1 MTIKPNKHSN
11 PDQTIIAVAALLLKT
26 LSKSGV
32 EKYDDLEE
40 LVDGK
45 IEGGKY
51 LFLPALNLLYLL
63 GAVDYHKKSD
73 AFEYI
78 GAAR

>member
-1 MTIKPNKHSN
+1 MIKPTKHSN
-11 PDQTIIAVAALLLKT
+11 PDQTVIGVAAFLLKH

-32 EKYDDLEE
+32 EKYDCLEE
-40 LVDGK
+40 AVENK

-63 GAVDYHKKSD
+63 GVIDYHKKSD
-73 AFEYI
+73 AFEYL
-78 GAAR
+78 GATR

>member
-11 PDQTIIAVAALLLKT
+11 PDQTIIGVAALILKT
-26 LSKSGV
+26 LRKSGV
-32 EKYDDLEE
+32 EKYDNLEE
-40 LVDGK
+40 LVDEK
-45 IEGGKY
+45 IDGGKY

-63 GAVDYHKKSD
+63 GAVDYHKKAD
-73 AFEYI
+73 AFEYV

>member
-1 MTIKPNKHSN
+1 MSIKPNKHSN

-40 LVDGK
+40 LVDAK
-45 IEGGKY
+45 IEGRKY

-73 AFEYI
+73 AFEYV

>member
-11 PDQTIIAVAALLLKT
+11 PDQTIIGVAALILKT

-32 EKYDDLEE
+32 EKYDNLEE
-40 LVDGK
+40 LVDEK
-45 IEGGKY
+45 IDGGKY

-63 GAVDYHKKSD
+63 GAVDYHKKAD
-73 AFEYI
+73 AFEYV
-78 GAAR
+78 GVAR

>member
-11 PDQTIIAVAALLLKT
+11 PDQTMIGVAALILKT

-32 EKYDDLEE
+32 EKYDNLEE
-40 LVDGK
+40 LVDEK
-45 IEGGKY
+45 IDGGKY

-63 GAVDYHKKSD
+63 GAVDYHKKAD
-73 AFEYI
+73 AFEYV

>member
-1 MTIKPNKHSN
+1 MSIKPNKHSN

-40 LVDGK
+40 LVDAK

-73 AFEYI
+73 AFEYV

>member
-1 MTIKPNKHSN
+1 MIKPTKHSN
-11 PDQTIIAVAALLLKT
+11 PDQTIIGVAALLLKQ

-32 EKYDDLEE
+32 EKYDRLEE
-40 LVDGK
+40 TVESN

-63 GAVDYHKKSD
+63 GVINYHKSNSQ
-73 AFEYI
+73 EL
-78 GAAR
+78 G

>member
-1 MTIKPNKHSN
+1 MTIKPNKHSS
-11 PDQTIIAVAALLLKT
+11 PDQTIIGVAALILKT

-32 EKYDDLEE
+32 EKYDNLEE
-40 LVDGK
+40 LVDEK
-45 IEGGKY
+45 IDGGKY

-63 GAVDYHKKSD
+63 GAVDYHKKAD
-73 AFEYI
+73 AFEYV

>member
-11 PDQTIIAVAALLLKT
+11 PDQTIIGVAALLLKT

-40 LVDGK
+40 LVDSK

-73 AFEYI
+73 AFEYV